1 MNKRIAKLVR
11 DPFHIKLT
19 DRPISM
25 YVDRDTGDIFI
36 DEGAGNGRMN
46 GAAIPAFKGP
56 KFTCSPSN
64 SGWLIKLEC
73 TTFVWEAGWT
83 DDAADAASWVEAV
96 NRFLATK
103 KDMAATNGRLAP
115 QVSADGT
122 VGDAIRAR
130 TGKTGE
136 ING

>member
-1 MNKRIAKLVR
+1 MVTLEANMNKRIAKLVR

-19 DRPISM
+19 DRPISI

-36 DEGAGNGRMN
+36 DEGAGKGRMN

-56 KFTCSPSN
+56 KFTCSPSD

-73 TTFVWEAGWT
+73 MTFVWEAGWT

-96 NRFLATK
+96 NRFLETK
-103 KDMAATNGRLAP
+103 RGAADANGKPMPPTPAGS
-115 QVSADGT
+115 V
-122 VGDAIRAR
+122 VG
-130 TGKTGE
+130 
-136 ING
+136 